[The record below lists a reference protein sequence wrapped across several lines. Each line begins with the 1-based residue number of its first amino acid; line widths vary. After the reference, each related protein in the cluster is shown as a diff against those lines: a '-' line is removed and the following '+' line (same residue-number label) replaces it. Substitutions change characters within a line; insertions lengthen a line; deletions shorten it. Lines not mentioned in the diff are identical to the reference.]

1 MKITE
6 REWLKYR
13 DSLSRINKRAEQEFI
28 TWLDSKGGY
37 AMVEKTEAVNYAYA
51 LATKYGE
58 ASASLSA
65 QMYDEI
71 AELSGADVPP
81 AEVAETATYEEVA
94 EAINGAAKISTLSS
108 YLGGVVN
115 RLTKQAGADTTLKNA
130 KRDHAMF
137 AWIPAGETC
146 VFCLGLAA
154 EGWKYASKKGGKHA
168 SHIHASCDCT
178 YAVKF
183 EEDTKIANY
192 DPSKYQKMIDDA
204 EGDTKKEKMQSLRR
218 DYIDRNRDTINEQ
231 KRIAYQ
237 ENKESE

>member
-1 MKITE
+1 
-6 REWLKYR
+6 
-13 DSLSRINKRAEQEFI
+13 
-28 TWLDSKGGY
+28 
-37 AMVEKTEAVNYAYA
+37 MVEKTEAVNYAYA

-65 QMYDEI
+65 LMYDEI
-71 AELSGADVPP
+71 AEFSGADVPP
-81 AEVAETATYEEVA
+81 AEVADTATYDEVA

-108 YLGGVVN
+108 YLGGVVS
-115 RLTKQAGADTTLKNA
+115 RLVKQAGADTTLKNA

-168 SHIHASCDCT
+168 SHIHANCDCT

-183 EEDTKIANY
+183 DSDTKVEGY
-192 DPSKYQKMIDDA
+192 DPNKYKTMIDDA
-204 EGDTKKEKMQSLRR
+204 EGDTKSEKLKTLRQE
-218 DYIDRNRDTINEQ
+218 YNERNRDVINQQ

-237 ENKESE
+237 ANKESE

>member
-1 MKITE
+1 
-6 REWLKYR
+6 
-13 DSLSRINKRAEQEFI
+13 
-28 TWLDSKGGY
+28 
-37 AMVEKTEAVNYAYA
+37 MVEKTEAVNYAYA

-65 QMYDEI
+65 LMYDEI
-71 AELSGADVPP
+71 AEFSGADVPP
-81 AEVAETATYEEVA
+81 AEVADTATYDEVA

-108 YLGGVVN
+108 YLGGVVS
-115 RLTKQAGADTTLKNA
+115 RLVKQAGADTTLKNA
-130 KRDHAMF
+130 KRDNAMF

-168 SHIHASCDCT
+168 SHIHANCDCT

-183 EEDTKIANY
+183 DSDTKVEGY
-192 DPSKYQKMIDDA
+192 DPNKYKTMIDDA
-204 EGDTKKEKMQSLRR
+204 EGDTKSEKLKTLRQE
-218 DYIDRNRDTINEQ
+218 YNERNRDVINQQ

-237 ENKESE
+237 ANKESE